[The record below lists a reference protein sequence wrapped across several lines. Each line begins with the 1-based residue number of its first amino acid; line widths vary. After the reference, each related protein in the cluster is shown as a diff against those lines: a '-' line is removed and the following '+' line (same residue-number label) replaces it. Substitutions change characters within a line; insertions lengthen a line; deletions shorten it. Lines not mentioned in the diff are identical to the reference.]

1 MVYRTNTQVYF
12 QMFILF
18 THPRPKSPP
27 NSPNCEVATFTE
39 ELRGVYVNRIK
50 TEPAA
55 IHGNSSGTN
64 SGNGVGSSSPILY
77 HSGNGVTA
85 SDIVW
90 DWSSRPNIPK

>member
-1 MVYRTNTQVYF
+1 MTTF
-12 QMFILF
+12 QMFFLF

-55 IHGNSSGTN
+55 IHGDSSRTK
-64 SGNGVGSSSPILY
+64 SGNGVRSSSPLLS
-77 HSGNGVTA
+77 HSGNAVTA

-90 DWSSRPNIPK
+90 DWSSNLT